1 MAMPNPDRR
10 LQRRARLFGILAFW
24 AASLSVLSV
33 VTQVASVAA
42 PLWHGGPVATTLLDA
57 LKELVLTA
65 PALFYVAGLVRSRRV
80 FGRIGRGEI
89 FTPANSEGLIG
100 VGAALVAGAV
110 WAMLA
115 AGLEPTIH
123 ADVLGPVAHDIA
135 EGATQLALA
144 ALGLAL
150 LLIGRVMR
158 QAVRLKAEA
167 DGFV

>member
-1 MAMPNPDRR
+1 MAAQNPDPR
-10 LQRRARLFGILAFW
+10 LLRQGRLFGVLAAW
-24 AASLSVLSV
+24 AAALSVISV
-33 VTQVASVAA
+33 ATQVLSVAA
-42 PLWHGGPVATTLLDA
+42 PLWRGGPIEGTLLDT

-80 FGRIGRGEI
+80 FGRIARGDT
-89 FTPANSEGLIG
+89 FVRANSEGLVG
-100 VGAALVAGAV
+100 VGAALLAGAV

-123 ADVLGPVAHDIA
+123 SGALGPIAHDIA

-150 LLIGRVMR
+150 LMIGRVMR
-158 QAVRLKAEA
+158 AAVLLKAETDA
-167 DGFV
+167 FV